1 MQSSLS
7 LFFWTLSLKV
17 YEADH
22 CHSIFIGEKHNKV
35 IWAVD
40 EFRCTG
46 GSNIENNRD
55 QPGKKQK
62 EPTRYSPQHK
72 ELPGQR
78 GEAEKAIKRPFLQG
92 PWTRSKG
99 ESEEEL
105 SWGRTQ
111 SIAGAFS
118 CCEDAGTEDACLEC
132 HHLHFSSGGLQGTK
146 EGTVSRGNPKSGS
159 FSPSLRTSCKSTE
172 ARRGKIPKAFCLVVR
187 KTVV

>member
-1 MQSSLS
+1 MSSDAQEAVTS
-7 LFFWTLSLKV
+7 KTTGTNQEKKKKKK
-17 YEADH
+17 YEH
-22 CHSIFIGEKHNKV
+22 RHSNQ
-35 IWAVD
+35 
-40 EFRCTG
+40 C
-46 GSNIENNRD
+46 
-55 QPGKKQK
+55 Q
-62 EPTRYSPQHK
+62 

-159 FSPSLRTSCKSTE
+159 FSPSLRTSCESTE
-172 ARRGKIPKAFCLVVR
+172 ARRGKIL
-187 KTVV
+187 KTNLAHRPFA